1 MTVYTVNRVRC
12 THLRVFSSVLSY
24 VHTECEYVMWMSYE
38 CVYVW
43 CRAGDPERGE
53 CGGGEGV
60 RGHDLP
66 GSSQRG
72 HQEEAINSGNQLSQL
87 SMPSHYSLVTH
98 YTVVYSIYRGNT

>member
-1 MTVYTVNRVRC
+1 MTVYTVNTVRC
-12 THLRVFSSVLSY
+12 THLRVFSSVHSY
-24 VHTECEYVMWMSYE
+24 VYMECEYVIRVRV
-38 CVYVW
+38 CTVW
-43 CRAGDPERGE
+43 FRAGDPERGE

-87 SMPSHYSLVTH
+87 SMPSH
-98 YTVVYSIYRGNT
+98 